1 MLQRLTTYSSIRR
14 ANFSKFEN
22 RKSDVS
28 DLHSINEAINAK
40 AGRKLLPSILVSLTL
55 VALVW
60 LTLAYAR
67 VLFAVLIAIAVS
79 LGVREIARAFS
90 AAGTRI
96 SMRTL
101 VVATCGL
108 TYASWSAGV
117 EGLALATAIALPVLL
132 ISRLRKGPQD
142 FVKSATA
149 TTLALIYL
157 PFLAGFLVLLARPD
171 DGLARVMTFVI
182 LVGCNDTF
190 GYLVGVMIGRHPLV
204 PTISPKKSWEGLMG
218 SIAFT
223 CLGGALSFYYIL
235 DLQWWV
241 GIIVGLMIVFTA
253 TSGDLIE
260 SAMKRDLSLKDM
272 GSLLPG
278 HGGMLDRL
286 DSVLLSAPAL
296 YLALE
301 LVKRFS

>member
-1 MLQRLTTYSSIRR
+1 
-14 ANFSKFEN
+14 
-22 RKSDVS
+22 
-28 DLHSINEAINAK
+28 
-40 AGRKLLPSILVSLTL
+40 
-55 VALVW
+55 
-60 LTLAYAR
+60 
-67 VLFAVLIAIAVS
+67 VLIAIAVS
-79 LGVREIARAFS
+79 LGVREITRAFS

-101 VVATCGL
+101 IVATCGL
-108 TYASWSAGV
+108 TYAAWSAGV
-117 EGLALATAIALPVLL
+117 EGLAVATAIAFPVLL
-132 ISRLRKGPQD
+132 IFRLRKGPQD

-149 TTLALIYL
+149 TTFTLIYL

-171 DGLARVMTFVI
+171 DGLARVMTFVV

-190 GYLVGVMIGRHPLV
+190 GYLVGVLSGRHPLV
-204 PTISPKKSWEGLMG
+204 PTISPKKSWEGLVG
-218 SIAFT
+218 SILFT

-235 DLQWWV
+235 DLQWWIGV
-241 GIIVGLMIVFTA
+241 LVGLMIVFTA
-253 TSGDLIE
+253 TTGDLIE

-301 LVKRFS
+301 LVNYFS

>member
-1 MLQRLTTYSSIRR
+1 M
-14 ANFSKFEN
+14 
-22 RKSDVS
+22 S

-55 VALVW
+55 IALVW
-60 LTLAYAR
+60 STLAYAR
-67 VLFAVLIAIAVS
+67 VIFAVLIAIAVS
-79 LGVREIARAFS
+79 LGIREISRAFA
-90 AAGTRI
+90 AAGIHI
-96 SMRTL
+96 SMRSL
-101 VVATCGL
+101 IIATAGL
-108 TYASWSAGV
+108 TYAVWSAGV
-117 EGLALATAIALPVLL
+117 EGLAVATAIALPVLL

-157 PFLAGFLVLLARPD
+157 PFLAGFLILLARPA
-171 DGLARVMTFVI
+171 DGLARVMTFVV

-190 GYLVGVMIGRHPLV
+190 GYLVGVLFGKHPLV
-204 PTISPKKSWEGLMG
+204 PVISPKKSWEGLVG
-218 SIAFT
+218 SIIFT
-223 CLGGALSFYYIL
+223 SIGGALSFYYIL
-235 DLQWWV
+235 DLQWWIGALV
-241 GIIVGLMIVFTA
+241 ALMIVFTA

>member
-1 MLQRLTTYSSIRR
+1 MNFSSIRR

-22 RKSDVS
+22 RISDVS

-40 AGRKLLPSILVSLTL
+40 AGRKLLPSILVGLTL
-55 VALVW
+55 IALVW

-67 VLFAVLIAIAVS
+67 VLFAVLVAVAVA
-79 LGVREIARAFS
+79 LGIREIARAFA
-90 AAGTRI
+90 AAGTQI
-96 SMRTL
+96 SMRLLILATL
-101 VVATCGL
+101 GL
-108 TYASWSAGV
+108 TYATWIAGV
-117 EGLALATAIALPVLL
+117 EGLAIATAIALPVLL

-149 TTLALIYL
+149 TTFALIYL
-157 PFLAGFLVLLARPD
+157 PFLAGFLVLLGRPD
-171 DGLARVMTFVI
+171 DGLARVMTFVV

-190 GYLVGVMIGRHPLV
+190 GYLVGVMTGRHPLV
-204 PTISPKKSWEGLMG
+204 PSISPKKSWEGLAG
-218 SIAFT
+218 SIIFT
-223 CLGGALSFYYIL
+223 SIGGALSFHYIL
-235 DLQWWV
+235 DLQWWIGV
-241 GIIVGLMIVFTA
+241 LVALMIVFTA

-286 DSVLLSAPAL
+286 DSVLISAPAL

>member
-1 MLQRLTTYSSIRR
+1 M
-14 ANFSKFEN
+14 
-22 RKSDVS
+22 S
-28 DLHSINEAINAK
+28 DLHSLNEAINAK
-40 AGRKLLPSILVSLTL
+40 AGRKLLPSILVSLSL

-67 VLFAVLIAIAVS
+67 VLFAALVVIAVS
-79 LGVREIARAFS
+79 LGVREIARAFL

-101 VVATCGL
+101 IVATCGL

-117 EGLALATAIALPVLL
+117 EGLAVATAIALPVLL
-132 ISRLRKGPQD
+132 IFRLRKGPQD

-190 GYLVGVMIGRHPLV
+190 GYLVGVLMGRHPLM
-204 PTISPKKSWEGLMG
+204 PNISPKKSWEGLIG
-218 SIAFT
+218 SIVFT

-235 DLQWWV
+235 NLQWWIGV
-241 GIIVGLMIVFTA
+241 IVGLMIVFTA

-278 HGGMLDRL
+278 HGGILDRL